1 MNDGEGGAA
10 AVQTRLNE
18 LVRKFISRTAFDL
31 AQMREGLARLDAG
44 KRDDNGN
51 ALAQIHHLAHRICGT
66 SGTLGLIAL
75 SDAAADLERRI
86 ESWPADAIPEPAERA
101 QIAAGIDRI
110 AAQVRSL

>member
-1 MNDGEGGAA
+1 MNDVDRNSGAM
-10 AVQTRLNE
+10 QSRMNE

-31 AQMREGLARLDAG
+31 AQMREGLARLDCG
-44 KRDDNGN
+44 ERDDNGS
-51 ALAQIHHLAHRICGT
+51 ALKQIHHLAHRICGT
-66 SGTLGLIAL
+66 SGTLGLMAL

-86 ESWPADAIPEPAERA
+86 EACPADAIPDKAERA